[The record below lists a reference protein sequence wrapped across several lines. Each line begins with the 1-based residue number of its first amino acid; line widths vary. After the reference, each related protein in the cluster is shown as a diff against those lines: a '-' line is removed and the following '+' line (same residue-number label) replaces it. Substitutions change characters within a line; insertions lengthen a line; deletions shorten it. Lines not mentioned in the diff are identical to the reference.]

1 MKTSALKN
9 HRKRT
14 WGLVVP
20 TLAPALSDEDSDTNS
35 ESGWQAK
42 HPRTH
47 QQVQLTPPVT
57 DESGLDSDVSFEA
70 FLRGDQDKMILLEDD
85 ALDLL
90 AEMEA
95 LLP

>member
-1 MKTSALKN
+1 VKTSALKN

-20 TLAPALSDEDSDTNS
+20 TLAPALSDEDSDTDS
-35 ESGWQAK
+35 ENGWQAK

-47 QQVQLTPPVT
+47 QHVQLVPPVT
-57 DESGLDSDVSFEA
+57 DNSDSDASFEA
-70 FLRGDQDKMILLEDD
+70 FLRGDQDKMFLSEDD